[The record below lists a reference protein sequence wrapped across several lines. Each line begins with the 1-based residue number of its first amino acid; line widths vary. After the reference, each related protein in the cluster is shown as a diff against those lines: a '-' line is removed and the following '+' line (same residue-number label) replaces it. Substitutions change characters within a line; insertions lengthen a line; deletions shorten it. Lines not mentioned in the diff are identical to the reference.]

1 MIAAVMSS
9 LKVHISD
16 LQGLLRR
23 LDDRFYSAYEDTL
36 SNIVG
41 AMKSGSKILVFG
53 NGGSSADASHFAAE
67 FVGRFMKERS
77 ALPAISLTAESAAL
91 TAIANDYGYD
101 RVFVRQIEA
110 YGRPGD
116 VAIGITTSGKSANV
130 IAGLKAARARG
141 LATMALAGRR
151 GLAEPAADIVISV
164 PSDRTFEVQEVH
176 KIVLH
181 SLCADVET
189 TLFP

>member
-141 LATMALAGRR
+141 LATMALAGQR